1 MANRDAPQGFQPLR
15 HRGGG
20 VVRASGDYKIAS
32 GYTSALYSGDAVVL
46 TSGKVEKATDSSA
59 AILGIFAGCQFRT
72 TDGETKFQPFWPASQ
87 ALLNSEDAQA
97 WVYDDPMISYK
108 VQCDTGTAYVDATH
122 KGTSVDLEIDHA
134 GSVVTGR
141 SGMEVDL
148 ADTGSGQF
156 KIIGLID
163 AADNAA
169 GVNAK
174 VEVIVDAAFL
184 KA

>member
-1 MANRDAPQGFQPLR
+1 
-15 HRGGG
+15 
-20 VVRASGDYKIAS
+20 VIRASGDYKIAS
-32 GYTSALYSGDAVVL
+32 GYATALYHGDAVIL
-46 TSGKVEKATDSSA
+46 SSGKLAVAADDSA
-59 AILGIFAGCQFRT
+59 QVLGVFAGCQFRT
-72 TDGETKFQPFWPASQ
+72 TDGETKFQPYWPAAQ
-87 ALLNSEDAQA
+87 ATLNSEDAQA

-122 KGTSVDLEIDHA
+122 KGASYDLEKDHA

-141 SGMEVDL
+141 SGMELDL
-148 ADTGSGQF
+148 SDTGTGQF
-156 KIIGLID
+156 KVIGLID